1 MKNFDRRIKRLEEKT
16 TAIVI
21 QQFLKRVRNAKD
33 DASKI
38 SIGWE
43 LLKYQPSLVR
53 KYDFPTAEAFLDA
66 LPARY
71 YSIDVR
77 RALSELAAKQTGDK
91 E

>member
-21 QQFLKRVRNAKD
+21 QQFLKRMRNAKD

-53 KYDFPTAEAFLDA
+53 KFDFPITEAFLDA
-66 LPARY
+66 LPAG
-71 YSIDVR
+71 YSIAVR
-77 RALSELAAKQTGDK
+77 RDLSELAAKQTGDK

>member
-1 MKNFDRRIKRLEEKT
+1 MKNFDRRIKRLEKKT

-21 QQFLKRVRNAKD
+21 QQFLKRMRNAKD

-38 SIGWE
+38 FIGWE

-53 KYDFPTAEAFLDA
+53 KFDFPTTEAFLDA
-66 LPARY
+66 LPAG
-71 YSIDVR
+71 YSIAVR
-77 RALSELAAKQTGDK
+77 RDLSELAAKQTGDK

>member
-21 QQFLKRVRNAKD
+21 QQFLKRMRNAKD

-53 KYDFPTAEAFLDA
+53 KFDFPTAEAFLDA
-66 LPARY
+66 LPAG
-71 YSIDVR
+71 YSIAVR
-77 RALSELAAKQTGDK
+77 RDLSELVAKQTGDK

>member
-21 QQFLKRVRNAKD
+21 QQFLKRMRNAKD

-53 KYDFPTAEAFLDA
+53 KFDFPTAKAFLDA
-66 LPARY
+66 LPAG
-71 YSIDVR
+71 YSIAVR
-77 RALSELAAKQTGDK
+77 RDLSELAAKQTGDK

>member
-21 QQFLKRVRNAKD
+21 QQFLKRMRNAKD

-53 KYDFPTAEAFLDA
+53 KFDFPTAEAFLDA
-66 LPARY
+66 LPAG
-71 YSIDVR
+71 YSIAVR
-77 RALSELAAKQTGDK
+77 RDLSELAAKQTGDK